1 MPIPEVPKL
10 EVAIER
16 GEKTSFGEQ
25 TKALPAHSIANDLV
39 LWFSFERKFDKLNCS
54 PFKECPSF

>member
-10 EVAIER
+10 KVAIER

-39 LWFSFERKFDKLNCS
+39 LWFAF
-54 PFKECPSF
+54 